1 MVFSGY
7 SLGIIHLSRQERL
20 FNLLKKRGNDA
31 YADQLNNGPDFL
43 E

>member
-1 MVFSGY
+1 MEFSGY
-7 SLGIIHLSRQERL
+7 SLGIIYLSRQQRL

-31 YADQLNNGPDFL
+31 YADQLSDGADFL